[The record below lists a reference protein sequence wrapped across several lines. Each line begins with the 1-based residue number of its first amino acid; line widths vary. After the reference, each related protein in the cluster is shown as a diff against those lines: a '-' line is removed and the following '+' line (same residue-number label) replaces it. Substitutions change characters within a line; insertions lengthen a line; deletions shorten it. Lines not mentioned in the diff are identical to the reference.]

1 MTARCGFKGHQWFIA
16 TGSSTVWDMLVLY
29 TAGHGY
35 TQPLQKLDT
44 VVPLCP
50 QFLFVFFSYLK
61 STMVST
67 AQ

>member
-1 MTARCGFKGHQWFIA
+1 MVARCGLKDHQWFIA
-16 TGSSTVWDMLVLY
+16 TGSNTVWDMLVLY

-35 TQPLQKLDT
+35 TQPLRKPDM
-44 VVPLCP
+44 VVPFCP
-50 QFLFVFFSYLK
+50 QFPFVSFSFMK